1 MKNVQQKARIAV
13 DLDEVLNEFLP
24 EFLKWYN
31 LLNNTNLSAKDVF
44 DYDWAKFM
52 NISVDSA
59 IKYVHEYFKTDEF
72 KNLPVADGAI
82 ATIQELAGKYD
93 LYLITARQDILR
105 DLTLYWLDKNFPKV
119 FKQIIFVNHY
129 SLDNS
134 PKREK
139 GEVCEELGCKVII
152 DDNPYHIQSLIKY
165 RIKVIL
171 LDKPWNISQNF
182 PKSVIRVDN
191 IKEVPGIIEQ
201 LAL

>member
-1 MKNVQQKARIAV
+1 MKNTQQKARIAV

-31 LLNNTNLSAKDVF
+31 LLNGTDLSAKDAF

-82 ATIQELAGKYD
+82 ATIQKLAGKYD

-152 DDNPYHIQSLIKY
+152 DDNPYHIQPLIKCG
-165 RIKVIL
+165 IKVIL